1 MNRDIALQPPPAR
14 LLHGEY
20 WNADAAGRVTLIAYE
35 CTSCGTSYL
44 PKVAACVTCR
54 GSEFSRR
61 TLSEQGSLY
70 SYTIVR
76 NAGGVWPAIYAI
88 GYVDFPERVR
98 VCGHLRETR
107 EDQLKPDMPVTIEQA
122 QLYEDSDGT
131 PVVCFRFRCATGSTS

>member
-1 MNRDIALQPPPAR
+1 MTRDNAVPASPTR
-14 LLHGEY
+14 LLHEEY
-20 WNADAAGRVTLIAYE
+20 WNADATGRVTLVAYQ

-54 GSEFSRR
+54 GREFSRR

-70 SYTIVR
+70 SFTIVR
-76 NAGGVWPAIYAI
+76 NAGGTWPAIYAI

-107 EDQLKPDMPVTIEQA
+107 EDQLQPDMPVTIEQA
-122 QLYEDSDGT
+122 QLYEDPDGT
-131 PVVCFRFRCATGSTS
+131 PVVCFRFRAATRRTS